1 MRQICVVQ
9 WLLVRDRSYEKEIL
23 MIWCLIVPAI
33 VCVLLALLTL
43 TVQPRQMVP
52 RRPIRLL
59 RGCAALFLLLLAGG
73 LVGLA
78 VLSLS

>member
-1 MRQICVVQ
+1 
-9 WLLVRDRSYEKEIL
+9 
-23 MIWCLIVPAI
+23 LIVPAI

-78 VLSLS
+78 VFSLP